1 MKPSRVDRADAMID
15 VEFQNACSGAQQLPS
30 EAEIASWARAAV
42 SGRSDAELVVRVV
55 DEAESA
61 ELNGMFR
68 NKPSPTNV
76 LSFPFEAPPG
86 IDSAILGDVAICA
99 AVVEREAREQGKT
112 LAAHWAHMVV
122 HGVLHLQGYDH
133 IEADDADRMESTEI
147 RIMQSLGFA
156 NPYEEVL

>member
-1 MKPSRVDRADAMID
+1 MIE
-15 VEFQNACSGAQQLPS
+15 VEYQNACSSAQQLPS
-30 EAEIASWARAAV
+30 ETDVVGWARAAV
-42 SGRSDAELVVRVV
+42 SGNTVAELVIRVV

-61 ELNGMFR
+61 ELNGSYR
-68 NKPSPTNV
+68 NKPVPTNV

-86 IDSAILGDVAICA
+86 IDSTILGDVAICA

-112 LAAHWAHMVV
+112 LSAHWAHMVV

-133 IEADDADRMESTEI
+133 IEAMDADRMESAE
-147 RIMQSLGFA
+147 MQILQTLGFA